1 MFSLFV
7 LYRYIALRIK
17 IKLLRKASNN
27 IESNNPLVNNVKE
40 KGLRK
45 LLIKLKKFKIYF
57 LISIAADLAV
67 VFLVVMM
74 LSYYMG
80 GLSAITTM
88 SNMWDDVAVDN
99 SDSVEMGWQ
108 WGTNQNGN
116 GIHSSGGIYPKD
128 PVLKQLAMFI
138 EAAEISAA
146 EVNSQ
151 FGGNQV
157 NPALILSINFRETGG
172 AIINKLVEDTSLNI
186 YSELIYENPACGK
199 GSRCQYIKKGYS
211 HFENGTVSG
220 GVDSIDPVNNPA
232 NRDLTQ
238 YQNSAPPGG
247 KPDHAIGYFQFEN
260 NSIDGLLV
268 DVFPIGDYAD
278 KEYTADDR
286 YKMDN
291 TLGFIRPNIVYVP
304 DGIMNVAQH
313 NGDLN
318 RYGDGLKQAWS
329 TIQAKSW
336 YKNLSLKDQQFC
348 WAALKDLSYQGGSY
362 ISYNGAKAMIA
373 ALELVATMVYDEY
386 LQSMY
391 DIVPFLEEYHSDAS
405 GSVASLY
412 NTNTHKISRPGDD
425 RWTYSFNKL
434 LTDQTLKQS
443 TRTAAAK
450 LKSTLSPGKFRTYA
464 EAGNVSYYADIP
476 PKSIAWISMGQQ
488 VYDIMKAEIDAA
500 EKEEGSFIIS
510 RPEGV
515 SKDNFKLTPG
525 VGQGIWNGKTTE
537 EVVGPNA
544 EHMSTKGMWGTSYT
558 LSNGN
563 CPFNS
568 LESKFHV
575 PYFSQ
580 SSSRVE
586 AWKGYNTGK
595 FDLQNAGCG
604 IYMWAHIASALQQ
617 RLINPPEMLVIGTH
631 FGAFESGTGYF
642 TWANGGEGHKKLF
655 RSFGYELRLYTYN
668 EVKQD
673 APWNDLNQALRKNI
687 PSGFRCRTKWTSG
700 GSHFLNIDAITDDG
714 RYILAQT
721 NNSVDEAKTWSRSD
735 LFNVMHFKNYC
746 LYVVDNM

>member
-40 KGLRK
+40 KRLRK
-45 LLIKLKKFKIYF
+45 LLIKLKKFKVYF

-67 VFLVVMM
+67 VFLIVMM

-128 PVLKQLAMFI
+128 PVLKQIAMFL
-138 EAAEISAA
+138 EASEISAA
-146 EVNSQ
+146 EVNKKV
-151 FGGNQV
+151 GGNYV
-157 NPALILSINFRETGG
+157 NPALILSVTMRETGG
-172 AIINKLVEDTSLNI
+172 RIINKLVEDTSLNI
-186 YSELIYENPACGK
+186 YSDLIYENPACGK
-199 GSRCQYIKKGYS
+199 GSSCGYIKNGYS
-211 HFENGTVSG
+211 HFEGGYVSG
-220 GVDSIDPVNNPA
+220 GIDNIDPATQPVNTSKA
-232 NRDLTQ
+232 HYD
-238 YQNSAPPGG
+238 SAGG
-247 KPDHAIGYFQFEN
+247 DHAVGYFQFEN
-260 NSIDGLLV
+260 TSIDGMLIN
-268 DVFPIGDYAD
+268 VFPIGDYAS
-278 KEYTADDR
+278 KEYTSSDR
-286 YKMDN
+286 YKMDS
-291 TLGFIRPNIVYVP
+291 TLGFIRPNIAYIP
-304 DGIMNVAQH
+304 DNIINVAYH
-313 NGDLN
+313 NGELS
-318 RYGDGLKQAWS
+318 RYGNGLKQAWNE
-329 TIQAKSW
+329 IQSKSW
-336 YKNLSLKDQQFC
+336 YKGLSVRDQQFV
-348 WAALKDLSYQGGSY
+348 WGALKDLSYQGGSY
-362 ISYNGAKAMIA
+362 IGYDGTKAMIA
-373 ALELVATMVYDEY
+373 TLELVATMKYDGY
-386 LQSMY
+386 IDSMY
-391 DIVPFLEEYHSDAS
+391 DIVPFLEEYYPDADGTVS
-405 GSVASLY
+405 KLY
-412 NTNTHKISRPGDD
+412 NTSTHKISRPGDTV
-425 RWTYSFNKL
+425 WTRAFNKIL
-434 LTDQTLKQS
+434 EDGS
-443 TRTAAAK
+443 
-450 LKSTLSPGKFRTYA
+450 LKSNTREAAQRVKNTLSVGKFRTYA

-500 EKEEGSFIIS
+500 EKEEGSFIIG

-642 TWANGGEGHKKLF
+642 TWENGGEGHKKLF

-687 PSGFRCRTKWTSG
+687 PSGFRCRTKWASG
-700 GSHFLNIDAITDDG
+700 GSHFLNIDAITDGG

-735 LFNVMHFKNYC
+735 LFNVMHFKDYC

>member
-40 KGLRK
+40 KRLRK

-67 VFLVVMM
+67 VFLIVMM

-146 EVNSQ
+146 EVNKKV
-151 FGGNQV
+151 GGNYV
-157 NPALILSINFRETGG
+157 NPALILSVTMRETGG
-172 AIINKLVEDTSLNI
+172 RIINKLVEDTSLNI
-186 YSELIYENPACGK
+186 YSDLIYENPACGK
-199 GSRCQYIKKGYS
+199 GSSCGYIKNGYS
-211 HFENGTVSG
+211 HFEGGYVSG
-220 GVDSIDPVNNPA
+220 GIDNIDPATQPVNTSKA
-232 NRDLTQ
+232 HYD
-238 YQNSAPPGG
+238 SAGG
-247 KPDHAIGYFQFEN
+247 DHAVGYFQFEN
-260 NSIDGLLV
+260 TSIDGMLTN
-268 DVFPIGDYAD
+268 VFPIGDYAS
-278 KEYTADDR
+278 KEYTSADR
-286 YKMDN
+286 YKMDS
-291 TLGFIRPNIVYVP
+291 TLGFIRPNIAYIP
-304 DGIMNVAQH
+304 DNIINVAYH
-313 NGDLN
+313 NGELS
-318 RYGDGLKQAWS
+318 RYGNGLKQAWNE
-329 TIQAKSW
+329 IQSKSW
-336 YKNLSLKDQQFC
+336 YKDLSVRDQQLV
-348 WAALKDLSYQGGSY
+348 WGALKDLSYQGGSY
-362 ISYNGAKAMIA
+362 IGYDGTKAMIA
-373 ALELVATMVYDEY
+373 TLELVATMKYDGY
-386 LQSMY
+386 IDSMY
-391 DIVPFLEEYHSDAS
+391 DIVPFLEKYYPDAGGTVS
-405 GSVASLY
+405 KLY
-412 NTNTHKISRPGDD
+412 NTSTHKISRPGDTV
-425 RWTYSFNKL
+425 WTRAFNKIL
-434 LTDQTLKQS
+434 EDGS
-443 TRTAAAK
+443 
-450 LKSTLSPGKFRTYA
+450 LKSNTREAAQRVKNTLSVGKFRTYA

-500 EKEEGSFIIS
+500 EKEEGSFIID

-642 TWANGGEGHKKLF
+642 TWENGGEGHKKLF

-687 PSGFRCRTKWTSG
+687 PSGFRCRTKWASG

-735 LFNVMHFKNYC
+735 LFNVMHFKDYC